1 MEHHRIREEEEI
13 MRRHFLSVHILVIVL
28 FGTVAAAQGMRPPA
42 VPLVTHDPYF
52 SIWSMNDHLNDG
64 PTRHWTGKAQRLTGL
79 VRVDGNIFR
88 WMGDAPRDTAALPQT
103 AVTVT
108 PTHTLYQFAGQGI
121 SLGVNFL
128 SPLLPSDP
136 DVMSRP
142 VTYITMTVQSK
153 DGAPHSV
160 QLLFSVDAS
169 LAVDSGT
176 QEVSWSRSR
185 LKAMTVLRA
194 SDFEQP
200 VLQKSGDDLRIDWGY
215 LLLVVPDQTGM
226 SASTQSSDE
235 VGSQFADGKALS
247 SDDMDMPRRA
257 DRRNVLAAVFD
268 LGQVSGAASSRHVLL
283 AYDDIYSI
291 EYLNQWMRPYW
302 RRNGITMGQLLEK
315 AEQEYSSLDERARQ
329 FDDELVADLRR
340 VGGDEYVE
348 VAELAF
354 RQGIAAHKLAADVDG
369 HPMLFPKENFSN
381 GCISTVDVIYPSSP
395 FFLLFN
401 PELLKAQLEPL
412 MKYTETGRWRFPF
425 APHDLGTYPKA
436 NGQVYGGGE
445 RTIENQM
452 PVEESGNMLL
462 MFAALA
468 KIEGNANYAN
478 RYWSQLKQWAEFLQ
492 QEGMDPANQLST
504 DDFAGHL
511 AHNANLSI
519 KAILALGGYSVLADM
534 TGRKSEATTYRQ
546 QAQDMANRWVQMAQ
560 DGDHYRLAF
569 DQSGTWS
576 QKYNLVW
583 DRILGLNLFPARVPQ
598 TEIRFYEAHLNP
610 FGLPLDNRRD
620 YTKLD
625 WEVWTAT
632 LTDNR
637 EDFNKLIA
645 PLRRFINESPS
656 RVPLTDW
663 YSTADGKQSGF
674 QARSVVGGVYIP
686 MLANP
691 DLWKKWSSRAQVPTA
706 HGDVTTRGRN

>member
-1 MEHHRIREEEEI
+1 MGRHRRS
-13 MRRHFLSVHILVIVL
+13 RNILGAVTMFSTFV
-28 FGTVAAAQGMRPPA
+28 VAQTFRPPA

-52 SIWSMNDHLNDG
+52 SIWATSDQLNAG
-64 PTRHWTGKAQRLTGL
+64 PTRHWTGKVQRLTGL
-79 VRVDGNIFR
+79 VRIDGNVFR
-88 WMGDAPRDTAALPQT
+88 WMGDSPRSMAALPQT
-103 AVTVT
+103 GLTLT
-108 PTHTLYQFAGQGI
+108 PTHTVYQFAGQGI
-121 SLGVNFL
+121 SLEVNFL
-128 SPLLPSDP
+128 SPLLPNDP
-136 DVMSRP
+136 EVMSRP
-142 VTYITMTVQSK
+142 VTYITMTVRSP
-153 DGAPHSV
+153 DAAPHSV
-160 QLLFSVDAS
+160 QLLFAADAS

-176 QEVSWSRSR
+176 QAVAWSRSQ

-215 LLLVVPDQTGM
+215 LLLAVPDQAGA
-226 SASTQSSDE
+226 SGSTQLSDE
-235 VGSQFADGKALS
+235 VESQFAVGKALS
-247 SDDMDMPRRA
+247 VDDMDMPRRA
-257 DRRNVLAAVFD
+257 DRRTMLASVFD
-268 LGQVSGAASSRHVLL
+268 LGQVTNAASSRHVLL

-291 EYLNQWMRPYW
+291 EYLNRWLRPYW
-302 RRNGITMGQLLEK
+302 RRNGMTMGQLLET
-315 AEQEYSSLDERARQ
+315 AEQDYAGLEQRSRQ
-329 FDDELVADLRR
+329 FDDELMADLRR
-340 VGGDEYVE
+340 VGGDAYEE
-348 VAELAF
+348 VAKLAF
-354 RQGIAAHKLAADVDG
+354 RQSIAAHKLAADING
-369 HPMLFPKENFSN
+369 HPLLFPKENFSN

-395 FFLLFN
+395 LFLLFN

-412 MKYTETGRWRFPF
+412 MEYTETGRWRFPF

-468 KIEGNANYAN
+468 KVEGNASYAN
-478 RYWSQLKQWAEFLQ
+478 RYWPQLQAWAEFLRK
-492 QEGMDPANQLST
+492 EGMDPGNQLST

-534 TGRKSEATTYRQ
+534 TGRKSEATSYRQ
-546 QAQDMANRWVQMAQ
+546 LAQEMANRWEQMGK

-569 DQSGTWS
+569 DKPGTWS

-583 DRILGLNLFPARVPQ
+583 DRILGLNLIPAKIAQ
-598 TEIRFYEAHLNP
+598 TEIRFYQAHLNR
-610 FGLPLDNRRD
+610 FGLPLDSRQD

-637 EDFNKLIA
+637 QDFDTLIA
-645 PLRRFINESPS
+645 PLQRFINETPS
-656 RVPLTDW
+656 RVPMTDW
-663 YSTADGKQSGF
+663 YSTTDAKEEGF

-686 MLANP
+686 FLATP
-691 DLWKKWSSRAQVPTA
+691 DLWKKWASKAQAPA
-706 HGDVTTRGRN
+706 PH

>member
-1 MEHHRIREEEEI
+1 
-13 MRRHFLSVHILVIVL
+13 MRRNSPFKTILIVTL
-28 FGTVAAAQGMRPPA
+28 FGATAVGQSMRPPA

-64 PTRHWTGKAQRLTGL
+64 PTRHWTGKVQRLTGL
-79 VRVDGNIFR
+79 VRIDGKVFR
-88 WMGDAPRDTAALPQT
+88 WMGDAPRGMTALPQMS
-103 AVTVT
+103 VNVT
-108 PTHTLYQFAGQGI
+108 PTRTVYQFAGQGI
-121 SLGVNFL
+121 SLEVDFL
-128 SPLLPSDP
+128 SPLLPGDP
-136 DVMSRP
+136 EVMSRP
-142 VTYITMTVQSK
+142 VTYITMATESK

-160 QLLFSVDAS
+160 QLLFAADALLSVDT
-169 LAVDSGT
+169 GT
-176 QEVSWSRSR
+176 QEVTWSRSR
-185 LKAMTVLRA
+185 LQAMTVLRA

-215 LLLVVPDQTGM
+215 LMLAVPDQPG
-226 SASTQSSDE
+226 ASVSTELSDDM
-235 VGSQFADGKALS
+235 VAQFTDGKALGA
-247 SDDMDMPRRA
+247 DDMDMPRRA
-257 DRRNVLAAVFD
+257 DRRTLLAVAFD
-268 LGQVSGAASSRHVLL
+268 LGQVSGTTTSRHVLL

-291 EYLNQWMRPYW
+291 EYLNQWLRPYW
-302 RRNGITMGQLLEK
+302 RRSGMTIGQLLEK
-315 AEQEYSSLDERARQ
+315 AEQEYSSLDERTRK

-340 VGGDEYVE
+340 VGGDDYAA
-348 VAELAF
+348 VADLAF
-354 RQGIAAHKLAADVDG
+354 RQAIAAHKLAADAEG

-401 PELLKAQLEPL
+401 PELLNAQLEPL

-478 RYWSQLKQWAEFLQ
+478 RYWPQLTQWAEFLKK
-492 QEGMDPANQLST
+492 EGMDPGNQLST

-519 KAILALGGYSVLADM
+519 KAILALGGYSMLAEM
-534 TGRKSEATTYRQ
+534 TGRKTEAAAYKQ
-546 QAQDMANRWVQMAQ
+546 LAKDMAGRWEQMAQ

-569 DQSGTWS
+569 DQAGTWS

-583 DRILGLNLFPARVPQ
+583 DRILGLNLFPTRIRQ
-598 TEIRFYEAHLNP
+598 TEIHFYEGHLNS

-632 LTDNR
+632 LTDNH

-645 PLRRFINESPS
+645 PLQRFINESPS

-686 MLANP
+686 LLANP
-691 DLWKKWSSRAQVPTA
+691 ELWKKWSSKARSAA
-706 HGDVTTRGRN
+706 AR

>member
-1 MEHHRIREEEEI
+1 
-13 MRRHFLSVHILVIVL
+13 
-28 FGTVAAAQGMRPPA
+28 
-42 VPLVTHDPYF
+42 
-52 SIWSMNDHLNDG
+52 
-64 PTRHWTGKAQRLTGL
+64 
-79 VRVDGNIFR
+79 
-88 WMGDAPRDTAALPQT
+88 
-103 AVTVT
+103 
-108 PTHTLYQFAGQGI
+108 
-121 SLGVNFL
+121 
-128 SPLLPSDP
+128 
-136 DVMSRP
+136 MSRP
-142 VTYITMTVQSK
+142 VTYINMTVRSK
-153 DGAPHSV
+153 DAAAHSV
-160 QLLFSVDAS
+160 QLLFAADAS

-176 QEVSWSRSR
+176 QEVVWSRSR

-215 LLLVVPDQTGM
+215 LLLAVPDQAGA
-226 SASTQSSDE
+226 SASTQSSDD
-235 VGSQFADGKALS
+235 VGSQFAAGKPLS
-247 SDDMDMPRRA
+247 LDDMDMPRGA
-257 DRRNVLAAVFD
+257 DRRTVLASVFD
-268 LGQVSGAASSRHVLL
+268 LGQVSNTASSRHVLL
-283 AYDDIYSI
+283 AYDDIFSI
-291 EYLNQWMRPYW
+291 EYLNRWMRPYW
-302 RRNGITMGQLLEK
+302 RRNGMTVGQLLEK
-315 AEQEYSSLDERARQ
+315 AEQEYSSLDQRARQ
-329 FDDELVADLRR
+329 FDEELLADLRH
-340 VGGDEYVE
+340 VGGDAYAE

-354 RQGIAAHKLAADVDG
+354 RQTIAAHKLVADVDG

-401 PELLKAQLEPL
+401 PVLLKAQLEPL

-468 KIEGNANYAN
+468 KIEGTADYAN
-478 RYWSQLKQWAEFLQ
+478 RYWPQLKQWAEFLKK
-492 QEGMDPANQLST
+492 EGMDPGNQLST

-534 TGRKSEATTYRQ
+534 TGRKSEATSYRQ
-546 QAQDMANRWVQMAQ
+546 LAQDMANRWVQMAQ

-569 DQSGTWS
+569 DQAGTWS

-583 DRILGLNLFPARVPQ
+583 DRILGLNLFPAKIAQ
-598 TEIRFYEAHLNP
+598 TEIRFYETHLNR

-632 LTDNR
+632 LSDNR
-637 EDFNKLIA
+637 DEFNTLIA
-645 PLRRFINESPS
+645 PLQRFVNESPS

-686 MLANP
+686 LLANP
-691 DLWKKWSSRAQVPTA
+691 DLWKKWSSKAQVA
-706 HGDVTTRGRN
+706 AEH

>member
-1 MEHHRIREEEEI
+1 MLRD
-13 MRRHFLSVHILVIVL
+13 FLSKNILIVTL
-28 FGTVAAAQGMRPPA
+28 FGAAAIGQSMRPPA

-64 PTRHWTGKAQRLTGL
+64 PTRHWTGKVQRLTGL
-79 VRVDGNIFR
+79 VRIDGSVFR
-88 WMGDAPRDTAALPQT
+88 WMGDAPRGTAALSQT
-103 AVTVT
+103 GLNVT
-108 PTHTLYQFAGQGI
+108 PTRTVYQFSGQGI
-121 SLGVNFL
+121 SLEVNFI
-128 SPLLPSDP
+128 SPLLPGDP

-142 VTYITMTVQSK
+142 VTYITMAAQSK

-160 QLLFSVDAS
+160 QLLFAADAS
-169 LAVDSGT
+169 LSVDTGT
-176 QEVSWSRSR
+176 QEVAWSRSR
-185 LKAMTVLRA
+185 LQAMTVLRA

-215 LLLVVPDQTGM
+215 LMLAVPDQAG
-226 SASTQSSDE
+226 SSSSTQLSDD
-235 VGSQFADGKALS
+235 VVSQFTDGKALAA
-247 SDDMDMPRRA
+247 DDMDMPRRA
-257 DRRNVLAAVFD
+257 DRRTVLAAVFD
-268 LGQVSGAASSRHVLL
+268 LGQVSGAVSSRHLLL

-291 EYLNQWMRPYW
+291 EYLNQWLRPYW
-302 RRNGITMGQLLEK
+302 RSSGMTMGQLLEK
-315 AEQEYSSLDERARQ
+315 AEQEYSSMDERARK
-329 FDDELVADLRR
+329 FDDELVGDLRR
-340 VGGDEYVE
+340 VGGDAYVQ
-348 VAELAF
+348 VAVLAF
-354 RQGIAAHKLAADVDG
+354 RQGIAAHKLAADAEG
-369 HPMLFPKENFSN
+369 HPLLFPKENFSN

-478 RYWSQLKQWAEFLQ
+478 RYWPQLTQWAEFLKK
-492 QEGMDPANQLST
+492 EGMDPGNQLST

-519 KAILALGGYSVLADM
+519 KAILALGGYSMLAEM
-534 TGRKSEATTYRQ
+534 TGRKAEGAAYRQ
-546 QAQDMANRWVQMAQ
+546 LAKDMAGRWEEMAQ

-569 DQSGTWS
+569 DQAGTWS

-583 DRILGLNLFPARVPQ
+583 DRILGLNLFPAKVWQ
-598 TEIRFYEAHLNP
+598 TEIRFYEKHLNS

-632 LTDNR
+632 LADNR
-637 EDFNKLIA
+637 EDFDKLIA
-645 PLRRFINESPS
+645 PLPRFINESPS

-686 MLANP
+686 LLANP
-691 DLWKKWSSRAQVPTA
+691 ELWKKWSSRAQAAAT
-706 HGDVTTRGRN
+706 H

>member
-1 MEHHRIREEEEI
+1 MPHLL
-13 MRRHFLSVHILVIVL
+13 LSTKILAAVALLGV
-28 FGTVAAAQGMRPPA
+28 FSVAQTVRPPA

-52 SIWSMNDHLNDG
+52 SIWSMSDHLYDG
-64 PTRHWTGKAQRLTGL
+64 PTRHWTGKAQRLAGL
-79 VRVDGNIFR
+79 IRIDGNVFR
-88 WMGDAPRDTAALPQT
+88 WMGEAPRSVAALPQT
-103 AVTVT
+103 SLNVT
-108 PTHTLYQFAGQGI
+108 PTRTVYQFAGQGV
-121 SLGVNFL
+121 SMDVDFL
-128 SPLLPSDP
+128 SPLLPGDP

-142 VTYITMTVQSK
+142 VTYITMAVRSK
-153 DGAPHSV
+153 DGAPHNV
-160 QLLFSVDAS
+160 QLLFAADAS
-169 LAVDSGT
+169 LAVDTWT

-215 LLLVVPDQTGM
+215 LMLAVPDQPGVST
-226 SASTQSSDE
+226 STQSEDDVE
-235 VGSQFADGKALS
+235 SQFAAGKPLS
-247 SDDMDMPRRA
+247 FDDMDMPRRA
-257 DRRNVLAAVFD
+257 DRRTVLASVFD
-268 LGQVSGAASSRHVLL
+268 LGKVSGATLSRHVLL

-302 RRNGITMGQLLEK
+302 RRNGMTMDQLLEK
-315 AEQEYSSLDERARQ
+315 AEQDYETLDQRARQ
-329 FDDELVADLRR
+329 FDEELVADLRR
-340 VGGDEYVE
+340 VGGDAYAE
-348 VAELAF
+348 VAGLAF
-354 RQGIAAHKLAADVDG
+354 RQTIAAHKLAADVEG
-369 HPMLFPKENFSN
+369 RPMLFPKENFSN

-401 PELLKAQLEPL
+401 PALLKAQLEPL

-478 RYWSQLKQWAEFLQ
+478 RYWPQLKQWTEFLEK
-492 QEGMDPANQLST
+492 EGMDPGNQLST

-519 KAILALGGYSVLADM
+519 KAILAIGGYSALADM
-534 TGRKSEATTYRQ
+534 TGRKSEATKYRQ
-546 QAQDMANRWVQMAQ
+546 LAQDMANRWVQMAQ
-560 DGDHYRLAF
+560 EGDHYRLAF

-583 DRILGLNLFPARVPQ
+583 DRILGLNLFPVKISQA
-598 TEIRFYEAHLNP
+598 EIRFYQAHLNK
-610 FGLPLDNRRD
+610 FGLPLDSRRD

-637 EDFNKLIA
+637 EDFNTLIA
-645 PLRRFINESPS
+645 PLQHFINESPS

-663 YSTADGKQSGF
+663 YSTTDAKQSGF

-686 MLANP
+686 LLANL
-691 DLWKKWSSRAQVPTA
+691 DIWKKWSSKAQVPGEPKGA
-706 HGDVTTRGRN
+706 E

>member
-1 MEHHRIREEEEI
+1 MLRRLLSIR
-13 MRRHFLSVHILVIVL
+13 ILVAVML
-28 FGTVAAAQGMRPPA
+28 FGTFAGAQAPRPPA

-52 SIWSMNDHLNDG
+52 SIWSMSDRLNDG

-79 VRVDGNIFR
+79 VRIDGNVFR
-88 WMGDAPRDTAALPQT
+88 WMGDAPRSVAALPDT
-103 AVTVT
+103 TLTVT
-108 PTHTLYQFAGQGI
+108 PTRTVYQFAGQGI
-121 SLGVNFL
+121 SLEVDFM

-142 VTYITMTVQSK
+142 VTYITMRARAADAV
-153 DGAPHSV
+153 PHNI
-160 QLLFSVDAS
+160 QLLFAADAA
-169 LAVDSGT
+169 LAVDTGT
-176 QEVSWSRSR
+176 QDVVWSRSR

-215 LLLVVPDQTGM
+215 LLLAVPDQAGA
-226 SASTQSSDE
+226 SASTQLSDDVE
-235 VGSQFADGKALS
+235 SQFAAGKPLS
-247 SDDMDMPRRA
+247 FDDLDMPRRA
-257 DRRNVLAAVFD
+257 DRRTVLASVFD
-268 LGQVSGAASSRHVLL
+268 LGQVGNSASSRHVLL
-283 AYDDIYSI
+283 GYDDIYSI

-302 RRNGITMGQLLEK
+302 RRNGMTMGELLEK
-315 AEQEYSSLDERARQ
+315 AEQDYSSLDQRSRQ
-329 FDDELVADLRR
+329 FDDELAADLRR
-340 VGGDEYVE
+340 VGGDAYAE

-354 RQGIAAHKLAADVDG
+354 RQTIAASKLVADMDG

-381 GCISTVDVIYPSSP
+381 GCISTVDVIYPASP

-468 KIEGNANYAN
+468 KIEGNAKYAN
-478 RYWSQLKQWAEFLQ
+478 RYWPQLKQWAEFLQ
-492 QEGMDPANQLST
+492 KEGMDPGNQLST

-534 TGRKSEATTYRQ
+534 TGRKSEAATYRQ
-546 QAQDMANRWVQMAQ
+546 LAQDMANRWVQMAQ
-560 DGDHYRLAF
+560 EGDHYRLAF
-569 DQSGTWS
+569 DQPGTWS

-583 DRILGLNLFPARVPQ
+583 DRVLGLNLFPAKVSQ
-598 TEIRFYEAHLNP
+598 TEIRFYQAHLNK

-632 LTDNR
+632 LTDHH
-637 EDFNKLIA
+637 EDFNTLIA
-645 PLRRFINESPS
+645 PLQHFINESPS

-663 YSTADGKQSGF
+663 YSTADAKQSGF

-686 MLANP
+686 LLAAP
-691 DLWKKWSSRAQVPTA
+691 DLWKKWSSKAQAPA
-706 HGDVTTRGRN
+706 EHKAAE

>member
-1 MEHHRIREEEEI
+1 
-13 MRRHFLSVHILVIVL
+13 MRRYLLSTPILAAVMLLVAL
-28 FGTVAAAQGMRPPA
+28 ASAQTVRPPA

-52 SIWSMNDHLNDG
+52 SIWSMSDHLNDG

-79 VRVDGNIFR
+79 VRIDGNVFR
-88 WMGDAPRDTAALPQT
+88 WMGEAPLSVAALAQT
-103 AVTVT
+103 GVSVT
-108 PTHTLYQFAGQGI
+108 PTRTVYQFAGQGV
-121 SLGVNFL
+121 SLEVDFL

-142 VTYITMTVQSK
+142 VTYITMTARST
-153 DGAPHSV
+153 DAAPHSI
-160 QLLFSVDAS
+160 QLLFASDAA
-169 LAVDSGT
+169 LAVDTAT
-176 QEVSWSRSR
+176 QDVVWSRSR

-215 LLLVVPDQTGM
+215 LMLAVPDQAGA
-226 SASTQSSDE
+226 SASTQSSDD
-235 VGSQFADGKALS
+235 VDSQFASGKALS
-247 SDDMDMPRRA
+247 FDDMDMPRRA
-257 DRRNVLAAVFD
+257 DRRTVLASVFD
-268 LGQVSGAASSRHVLL
+268 LGQVGNTASSRHVLL

-291 EYLNQWMRPYW
+291 EYMNQWMRPYW
-302 RRNGITMGQLLEK
+302 RRNGMTMGELLEK
-315 AEQEYSSLDERARQ
+315 GEQDYSSLDQRARQ

-340 VGGDEYVE
+340 VGGDAYAE

-354 RQGIAAHKLAADVDG
+354 RQTIAAHKLAADVEG
-369 HPMLFPKENFSN
+369 RPIFFPKENFSN

-468 KIEGNANYAN
+468 KIEGNARYAN
-478 RYWSQLKQWAEFLQ
+478 RYWPHLKQWAEFLQ
-492 QEGMDPANQLST
+492 KEGMDPGNQLST

-546 QAQDMANRWVQMAQ
+546 LAQDMANRWIRMAQ
-560 DGDHYRLAF
+560 EGDHYRLAF
-569 DQSGTWS
+569 DQPGTWS

-583 DRILGLNLFPARVPQ
+583 DRILGLNLFPAKVSQ
-598 TEIRFYEAHLNP
+598 SEIRFYEAHLNK

-637 EDFNKLIA
+637 EEFNTLIA
-645 PLRRFINESPS
+645 PLQHFINESPS

-663 YSTADGKQSGF
+663 YSTADAKQSGF
-674 QARSVVGGVYIP
+674 QARSVVGGVYVP
-686 MLANP
+686 FLAAP
-691 DLWKKWSSRAQVPTA
+691 DLWKKWSSKAQLPA
-706 HGDVTTRGRN
+706 EHKAAE

>member
-1 MEHHRIREEEEI
+1 MSRYR
-13 MRRHFLSVHILVIVL
+13 LSTNVL
-28 FGTVAAAQGMRPPA
+28 AAVTLFTTFALAQTFRPPA

-52 SIWSMNDHLNDG
+52 SIWSMSDDLNAG
-64 PTRHWTGKAQRLTGL
+64 PTRHWTGKVQRLTGL
-79 VRVDGNIFR
+79 VRIDGNVFR
-88 WMGDAPRDTAALPQT
+88 WMGDSPRSVAALPQT
-103 AVTVT
+103 GLTLT
-108 PTHTLYQFAGQGI
+108 PTRTAYQFAGQGV
-121 SLGVNFL
+121 SLEVDFL

-142 VTYITMTVQSK
+142 VTYITMTARSQ
-153 DGAPHSV
+153 DAARHSV
-160 QLLFSVDAS
+160 QLLFGADAS

-176 QEVSWSRSR
+176 EEVAWSRSR

-215 LLLVVPDQTGM
+215 LLLVLPDQAGA
-226 SASTQSSDE
+226 SASTQLSDD
-235 VGSQFADGKALS
+235 VDSQFAEGQALS
-247 SDDMDMPRRA
+247 FDDMDMPRRA
-257 DRRNVLAAVFD
+257 DRRTMLASVFD
-268 LGQVSGAASSRHVLL
+268 LGQIGNTASSRHVLL
-283 AYDDIYSI
+283 AYDDIYSV
-291 EYLNQWMRPYW
+291 EYLNRWLRPYW
-302 RRNGITMGQLLEK
+302 RRNGMTMGQLLET
-315 AEQEYSSLDERARQ
+315 AEQDYSSLDQRARR
-329 FDDELVADLRR
+329 FDDELVRDLRR
-340 VGGDEYVE
+340 VGGDAYAE
-348 VAELAF
+348 VAVLAF
-354 RQGIAAHKLAADVDG
+354 RQTIAASKLVADVNG
-369 HPMLFPKENFSN
+369 RPLLFPKEDFSN
-381 GCISTVDVIYPSSP
+381 GCISTVDVIYPASP

-401 PELLKAQLEPL
+401 PELLEAQLEPL
-412 MKYTETGRWRFPF
+412 MEYTETGRWRFPF

-445 RTIENQM
+445 RTLEDQM

-478 RYWSQLKQWAEFLQ
+478 RYWPQLQQWAEFLRK
-492 QEGMDPANQLST
+492 EGMDPENQLST

-546 QAQDMANRWVQMAQ
+546 LAQDMANRWEQMAQ

-569 DQSGTWS
+569 DKPGSWS

-583 DRILGLNLFPARVPQ
+583 DRILGLGLFPAKVAQ
-598 TEIRFYEAHLNP
+598 SEIRFYEAHLNG
-610 FGLPLDNRRD
+610 FGFPLDNRRD

-632 LTDNR
+632 LTDRR
-637 EDFNKLIA
+637 EDFNTLIA
-645 PLRRFINESPS
+645 PLQRFINESPS

-663 YSTADGKQSGF
+663 YSTTDGKQAGF

-686 MLANP
+686 LLATP
-691 DLWKKWSSRAQVPTA
+691 DLWSKWSSKAQVP
-706 HGDVTTRGRN
+706 VTH

>member
-1 MEHHRIREEEEI
+1 
-13 MRRHFLSVHILVIVL
+13 MRRYLLLTIILAAVTL
-28 FGTVAAAQGMRPPA
+28 FGTFAIAQTVRPPA

-52 SIWSMNDHLNDG
+52 SIWSMSDDLTAG
-64 PTRHWTGKAQRLTGL
+64 PTRHWTGKAQPLTGL
-79 VRVDGNIFR
+79 VRIDGNVFR
-88 WMGDAPRDTAALPQT
+88 WMGNAPRSVAAMPQT
-103 AVTVT
+103 DLKVT
-108 PTHTLYQFAGQGI
+108 PTRTVYQFAGQGV
-121 SLGVNFL
+121 SLEVEFL

-142 VTYITMTVQSK
+142 VTYITMTVRSK
-153 DGAPHSV
+153 DAGPHRV
-160 QLLFSVDAS
+160 QLLFAADAS

-176 QEVSWSRSR
+176 QDVSWSRSR
-185 LKAMTVLRA
+185 LKSMTVLRA
-194 SDFEQP
+194 SNFEQP

-215 LLLVVPDQTGM
+215 LLLAVPDQAGV
-226 SASTQSSDE
+226 SASTQSSDDVE
-235 VGSQFADGKALS
+235 SQFAEGKALS
-247 SDDMDMPRRA
+247 FDDMDMPRRA
-257 DRRNVLAAVFD
+257 DRRTMLASLFD
-268 LGQVSGAASSRHVLL
+268 LGQVSNTASSRHVLL
-283 AYDDIYSI
+283 AYDDLYSI
-291 EYLNQWMRPYW
+291 EYLNQWMRAYW
-302 RRNGITMGQLLEK
+302 RRNGMTMGQLLEK
-315 AEQEYSSLDERARQ
+315 AEQDYSRLDQRARQ

-340 VGGDEYVE
+340 MGGEAYAE
-348 VAELAF
+348 VAELSF
-354 RQGIAAHKLAADVDG
+354 RQTIAAHKLVADVDG
-369 HPMLFPKENFSN
+369 RPMLFPKENFSN

-468 KIEGNANYAN
+468 KIEGNASYAN
-478 RYWSQLKQWAEFLQ
+478 RYWPQLKRWAEFLQ
-492 QEGMDPANQLST
+492 KEGMDPGNQLST

-519 KAILALGGYSVLADM
+519 KAILALGGFSVLADM

-546 QAQDMANRWVQMAQ
+546 LAQDMSNRWVQMAQ

-569 DQSGTWS
+569 DEAGTWS

-583 DRILGLNLFPARVPQ
+583 DRILGLNLFPAKVSQ
-598 TEIRFYEAHLNP
+598 TEIRFYEAHLNR

-632 LTDNR
+632 LSDNQ
-637 EDFNKLIA
+637 EEFNTLIA
-645 PLRRFINESPS
+645 PLQRFINESSS
-656 RVPLTDW
+656 RVPLSDW
-663 YSTADGKQSGF
+663 YSTTDAKQAGF

-686 MLANP
+686 LLANP
-691 DLWKKWSSRAQVPTA
+691 DLWKKWSSKAQVPA
-706 HGDVTTRGRN
+706 EP

>member
-1 MEHHRIREEEEI
+1 
-13 MRRHFLSVHILVIVL
+13 MRRYSLSKRILIALTL
-28 FGTVAAAQGMRPPA
+28 FGTFAGAQTARPPA

-79 VRVDGNIFR
+79 VRIDGSVFR
-88 WMGDAPRDTAALPQT
+88 WMGDAPRSVAALPQT
-103 AVTVT
+103 SLNVT
-108 PTHTLYQFAGQGI
+108 PTRTVYQFAGQGV
-121 SLGVNFL
+121 SLEVSFL

-142 VTYITMTVQSK
+142 VTYITMTARSK
-153 DGAPHSV
+153 DAAPHSV
-160 QLLFSVDAS
+160 QLLFAGDAS
-169 LAVDSGT
+169 LAVDNWT
-176 QEVSWSRSR
+176 QEVSWSQSR

-194 SDFEQP
+194 SNFEQP

-215 LLLVVPDQTGM
+215 LLLAVPDQAGA
-226 SASTQSSDE
+226 SASTQSSDDVE
-235 VGSQFADGKALS
+235 SQFAQGKVLAV
-247 SDDMDMPRRA
+247 DDLDMPRRA
-257 DRRNVLAAVFD
+257 DRRTALASVFD
-268 LGQVSGAASSRHVLL
+268 LGRVSNTASSRHVLL

-302 RRNGITMGQLLEK
+302 RRDGMTMGELLEK
-315 AEQEYSSLDERARQ
+315 AEQDYSSLDQRARQ
-329 FDDELVADLRR
+329 FDEELLADLRR
-340 VGGDEYVE
+340 VGGDAYAE

-354 RQGIAAHKLAADVDG
+354 RQTIAAHKLVADVEG

-468 KIEGNANYAN
+468 KIEGNASYAN
-478 RYWSQLKQWAEFLQ
+478 RYWPQLKQWAEFLQ
-492 QEGMDPANQLST
+492 KEGMDPGNQLST

-519 KAILALGGYSVLADM
+519 KAILALGGYSVLAEM
-534 TGRKSEATTYRQ
+534 TGRKSEATAYHQ
-546 QAQDMANRWVQMAQ
+546 LAQDMANRWVQMAQ
-560 DGDHYRLAF
+560 EGDHYRLAF

-583 DRILGLNLFPARVPQ
+583 DRILGLNLFPAKVSQ
-598 TEIRFYEAHLNP
+598 AEIRFYEAHLNK

-632 LTDNR
+632 LTNSR
-637 EDFNKLIA
+637 EEFDTLIA
-645 PLRRFINESPS
+645 PLQHFINESPS

-663 YSTADGKQSGF
+663 YSTADAKQSGF

-686 MLANP
+686 LLANP
-691 DLWKKWSSRAQVPTA
+691 DLWKKWSSKAQVPA
-706 HGDVTTRGRN
+706 EHKAAE

>member
-1 MEHHRIREEEEI
+1 
-13 MRRHFLSVHILVIVL
+13 MRRHLLSTIILLAVTL
-28 FGTVAAAQGMRPPA
+28 FGTFASAQTVRPPA

-52 SIWSMNDHLNDG
+52 SIWSMTDHLNDG

-79 VRVDGNIFR
+79 IRIDGNIFR
-88 WMGDAPRDTAALPQT
+88 WMGDDPRSVAPLPQT
-103 AVTVT
+103 DLTVT
-108 PTHTLYQFAGQGI
+108 PTRTVYQFAGQGV
-121 SLGVNFL
+121 SLEVDFL

-142 VTYITMTVQSK
+142 VTYISMTARSK
-153 DGAPHSV
+153 DATPHRI
-160 QLLFSVDAS
+160 QLLFAADAS
-169 LAVDSGT
+169 LAVDNGT
-176 QEVSWSRSR
+176 QEVVWSRSR

-194 SDFEQP
+194 SGFEQP

-215 LLLVVPDQTGM
+215 LMLAVPDQAGV
-226 SASTQSSDE
+226 STSTESSDDIE
-235 VGSQFADGKALS
+235 SQFAGGKALS
-247 SDDMDMPRRA
+247 FDDMDMPRRA
-257 DRRNVLAAVFD
+257 DRRTVLASAFD
-268 LGQVSGAASSRHVLL
+268 LGQVSNAASSRHVLL

-302 RRNGITMGQLLEK
+302 RRTGMTMGELLEK
-315 AEQEYSSLDERARQ
+315 AEQDYVSLDQRARQ

-340 VGGDEYVE
+340 VGGDAYAE

-354 RQGIAAHKLAADVDG
+354 RQTIAAHKLVADVEG
-369 HPMLFPKENFSN
+369 RPMLFPKENFSN

-468 KIEGNANYAN
+468 KIEGNASYAN
-478 RYWSQLKQWAEFLQ
+478 RYWPHLKQWAEFLQ
-492 QEGMDPANQLST
+492 KEGMDPGNQLST

-534 TGRKSEATTYRQ
+534 TGRKSEATTYGQ
-546 QAQDMANRWVQMAQ
+546 LAQDMANRWVQMAQ
-560 DGDHYRLAF
+560 EGDHYRLAF
-569 DQSGTWS
+569 HQSGTWS

-583 DRILGLNLFPARVPQ
+583 DRILGLNLFPAKVSQ
-598 TEIRFYEAHLNP
+598 TEIRFYESHLNQ

-632 LTDNR
+632 LSNNR
-637 EDFNKLIA
+637 DEFNALIA
-645 PLRRFINESPS
+645 PLQRFINESPS

-663 YSTADGKQSGF
+663 YSTADAKQSGF
-674 QARSVVGGVYIP
+674 QARSVVGGVYVP
-686 MLANP
+686 LLANP
-691 DLWKKWSSRAQVPTA
+691 DLWRKWSSKAQVPA
-706 HGDVTTRGRN
+706 ERKAGE

>member
-1 MEHHRIREEEEI
+1 
-13 MRRHFLSVHILVIVL
+13 MRRYFLFENILIFTL
-28 FGTVAAAQGMRPPA
+28 FAGAASGQNMRPPA

-64 PTRHWTGKAQRLTGL
+64 PTRHWTGKVQRLTGL
-79 VRVDGNIFR
+79 VRIDGNVFR
-88 WMGDAPRDTAALPQT
+88 WMGDGPRGTAALPQT
-103 AVTVT
+103 SLNVT
-108 PTHTLYQFAGQGI
+108 PTRTVYQFAGQGI
-121 SLGVNFL
+121 SLEVIFF
-128 SPLLPSDP
+128 SPLLPGDP

-142 VTYITMTVQSK
+142 VTYITMAVQSK
-153 DGAPHSV
+153 DGAPHNV
-160 QLLFSVDAS
+160 RLLFAADAS
-169 LAVDSGT
+169 LSVDSGT
-176 QEVSWSRSR
+176 QEVAWSRSR
-185 LKAMTVLRA
+185 LQTMTVLRA

-215 LLLVVPDQTGM
+215 LILAVPDQPGA
-226 SASTQSSDE
+226 SESTQLSDE
-235 VGSQFADGKALS
+235 VVSQFTDGKALAA
-247 SDDMDMPRRA
+247 DDMDMPRRA
-257 DRRNVLAAVFD
+257 DRRTVLATSFD
-268 LGQVSGAASSRHVLL
+268 LGQVTGTASSRHFLL

-291 EYLNQWMRPYW
+291 EYLNQWLRPYW
-302 RRNGITMGQLLEK
+302 RRNGMTMGQLLER
-315 AEQEYSSLDERARQ
+315 AEQEYSSLDERARK
-329 FDDELVADLRR
+329 FDDELMADLRR
-340 VGGDEYVE
+340 VGGEAYAE

-354 RQGIAAHKLAADVDG
+354 RQGIAAHKLAADADG

-468 KIEGNANYAN
+468 RIEGNANYAN
-478 RYWSQLKQWAEFLQ
+478 RYWPQLTQWAEFLKK
-492 QEGMDPANQLST
+492 EGMDPGNQLST

-519 KAILALGGYSVLADM
+519 KAILALGGYSVLAEM
-534 TGRKSEATTYRQ
+534 TGRKAEATSYKQ
-546 QAQDMANRWVQMAQ
+546 LAKQMADRWAEMAQ

-569 DQSGTWS
+569 DQAGTWS

-583 DRILGLNLFPARVPQ
+583 DRILVLNLFPAKIWQ
-598 TEIRFYEAHLNP
+598 TEIRFYEGHFNS

-637 EDFNKLIA
+637 EDFDKLIA
-645 PLRRFINESPS
+645 PLQRFINESPS

-674 QARSVVGGVYIP
+674 QARSVVAGVYIP
-686 MLANP
+686 LLANP
-691 DLWKKWSSRAQVPTA
+691 ELWKKWSAKAEVPPA
-706 HGDVTTRGRN
+706 H